1 MMNMK
6 RMSVI
11 AAVVLSAALAAVS
24 CGPRQESKPFVVRDE
39 VVEQGKTI
47 TLPGLP
53 AGEQN
58 QWLAFRKDFSID
70 KVPSQAPARI
80 AVDSKYWLWINGKM
94 VVFEGQLKR
103 GPARGES
110 YFDEVDI
117 APFLTV
123 EEDGTL
129 IQHPASRYTT
139 AWEGGFTTGLV
150 PAWQHPETM
159 ADVCKEMAQMMND
172 VLATE

>member
-11 AAVVLSAALAAVS
+11 AAVVLSAALTAVS

-70 KVPSQAPARI
+70 KVP
-80 AVDSKYWLWINGKM
+80 
-94 VVFEGQLKR
+94 
-103 GPARGES
+103 
-110 YFDEVDI
+110 
-117 APFLTV
+117 
-123 EEDGTL
+123 
-129 IQHPASRYTT
+129 
-139 AWEGGFTTGLV
+139 
-150 PAWQHPETM
+150 
-159 ADVCKEMAQMMND
+159 
-172 VLATE
+172 